1 MFGRLKKAIESVPS
15 RICKLVLF
23 ASLILFHALHADN
36 SLPFN
41 VPPVSIVSAQW
52 DATSPPFPL
61 AGVGTI
67 GPDNFSTNSLLT
79 IFENQSGQF
88 VQTQQ
93 YGTAPAKSHYL
104 KAVVGNLT
112 GIEGN
117 DIAILSNSPGQVFIF
132 QNNND
137 GTFKLTAT
145 ISLLGAATD
154 IAVGYFT
161 PKGLN
166 DTQDLVVANTDA
178 SFTVI
183 RNTHAITFSLT
194 TIPTSNIPTC
204 IAAANIDN
212 NTSSPF
218 PSDSVIV
225 GYGGMVNQ
233 IETFEIINPPTNP
246 PTFPNRQVYSVG
258 KMPARIVAADF
269 QTSTDT
275 PIFADLA
282 VTNAMDNT
290 VSVLLNKKTNPA
302 AYNPA
307 VNYAVGNLPLGLT
320 PIKLQ
325 SGFIGIAVANQA
337 SSTVSLLQNKG
348 NGTFQAAVPFSA
360 GSGPVDVTANTFF
373 STTAQSLAVSNAMD
387 STVTFVQP

>member
-1 MFGRLKKAIESVPS
+1 MYLLNGT
-15 RICKLVLF
+15 
-23 ASLILFHALHADN
+23 LH
-36 SLPFN
+36 L
-41 VPPVSIVSAQW
+41 
-52 DATSPPFPL
+52 PFPL